1 MQITFEIQELK
12 IFLHFEHI
20 IGLNLE
26 LGSQQRGIHLGQHK
40 LVATW

>member
-1 MQITFEIQELK
+1 MQITFDFQEVQ
-12 IFLHFEHI
+12 IFLHFEH